1 MVLVKYL
8 CETILKVVFLMVAFV
23 SVVKISALGIR
34 LFVMISLVSEDNLS
48 NCQVILMQV
57 LANVFCVCKAG

>member
-1 MVLVKYL
+1 
-8 CETILKVVFLMVAFV
+8 MVAFV